1 MENGISLR
9 MVSFCTRIGVRME
22 QTPTTTIRLKI
33 LEPTTLLTASSLLLT
48 SDAVTLTAVSGNDV
62 PIATIV
68 RPMMIGGTF
77 SLFAI
82 LELPSTKKSAP
93 FIRNTKPITRKT
105 NTRISGEL
113 FTRFSIFLLTFCFY
127 FPQPGDSLSPALLK
141 KILSGILLLH
151 KKDPCMPCC
160 NKI

>member
-48 SDAVTLTAVSGNDV
+48 SDAVTLTAVSGRDV

-82 LELPSTKKSAP
+82 LELLLQRNPHPSSGTQSRSQEKLTQGSVVNCLPDFP
-93 FIRNTKPITRKT
+93 F
-105 NTRISGEL
+105 
-113 FTRFSIFLLTFCFY
+113 FF
-127 FPQPGDSLSPALLK
+127 SLSVFISHNLE
-141 KILSGILLLH
+141 IH
-151 KKDPCMPCC
+151 CRTPC
-160 NKI
+160 

>member
-33 LEPTTLLTASSLLLT
+33 LDPTTLLTASSLLLT

-93 FIRNTKPITRKT
+93 LHQEHKA
-105 NTRISGEL
+105 
-113 FTRFSIFLLTFCFY
+113 
-127 FPQPGDSLSPALLK
+127 D
-141 KILSGILLLH
+141 H
-151 KKDPCMPCC
+151 KK
-160 NKI
+160 N

>member
-1 MENGISLR
+1 
-9 MVSFCTRIGVRME
+9 ME

-48 SDAVTLTAVSGNDV
+48 SDAVTLTAVSGRDV

-105 NTRISGEL
+105 NTRCSGEL

-127 FPQPGDSLSPALLK
+127 FPQPGDSLSHALLK
-141 KILSGILLLH
+141 KFFPAFFCYIKKTHVCPAAIKYNKAYMSLIL
-151 KKDPCMPCC
+151 
-160 NKI
+160 